1 MSSGNRV
8 RRVVSKSCEVTGHVG
23 LITRAWGVDGKTTT
37 LVFPLRTVPF
47 VVLAGECYGEVECQ
61 ARVTVEDVKV
71 AVAVIVVSKGSAAWK
86 HGVRMTM
93 TRLFGPLKFFLKPKC
108 EKMFRADALW
118 QVCGVLHE
126 KHFLSM
132 LLFFSVGMFQRG

>member
-8 RRVVSKSCEVTGHVG
+8 RRVASKSCEVTSHVG
-23 LITRAWGVDGKTTT
+23 LITRAWRVDGKTTT

-61 ARVTVEDVKV
+61 ARVTVEAVKV

-86 HGVRMTM
+86 TWRADDDDATFWATKMSLEAKVR
-93 TRLFGPLKFFLKPKC
+93 
-108 EKMFRADALW
+108 KMLRADALW

-132 LLFFSVGMFQRG
+132 LLFFSVGMFQLG